1 MSRNGFIY
9 RYVGRQEKVHHICR
23 QHWIVLSRPIELWLA
38 AVVIGVLVA
47 FRGGSH
53 TSTILDR
60 FAGWLVLTATL
71 YAVWQVLEWWLARY
85 VITNER
91 VVFIQGI
98 LTRKVSAVP
107 LSKVTDT
114 TFRRTPLGLL
124 LNYGDLLLD
133 APGERP
139 GLPTLTKLPNS
150 EEVYRLMMTLIP
162 EDSRAPAGDEEAEE
176 IRRKTKQKQV
186 DKDQTQEIPRF
197 V

>member
-1 MSRNGFIY
+1 MSKNGFIY
-9 RYVGRQEKVHHICR
+9 RYVGRQEKLHHICR
-23 QHWIVLSRPIELWLA
+23 QHWIVLSRPIEMWLA
-38 AVVIGVLVA
+38 AVIVGVLVA
-47 FRGGSH
+47 FRGGPRV
-53 TSTILDR
+53 STMLDR
-60 FAGWLVLTATL
+60 FAGWLVLAATL
-71 YAVWQVLEWWLARY
+71 YATWQVLEWWLARY

-91 VVFIQGI
+91 VIFIQGI
-98 LTRKVSAVP
+98 MTRKVSAVP

-139 GLPTLTKLPNS
+139 GLPTLTKLPDS

-162 EDSRAPAGDEEAEE
+162 EESHALKGESEEEE
-176 IRRKTKQKQV
+176 RRQTRQQQP
-186 DKDQTQEIPRF
+186 DADQTQEIPRF